1 MLTDGQGVCLP
12 LDGTVRKTLLLES
25 PLSGESESSSIS
37 SVSSDPDSSDLD
49 FIYSAE
55 SEESAELSELS
66 ECGSESEVDLPGGIL
81 VDFARWLH
89 SQCFHSGTAQE
100 LFAQLTEFESM
111 WKIKV
116 PTASNPID
124 LGRKLATCPLFVRSR
139 YKSRRFWTIHI
150 SHKL

>member
-1 MLTDGQGVCLP
+1 MCLP
-12 LDGTVRKTLLLES
+12 LDSTVRKTLLLEPS
-25 PLSGESESSSIS
+25 CSGESEDSSIS
-37 SVSSDPDSSDLD
+37 SVSSDPNTSDLD
-49 FIYSAE
+49 FIDSAE

-66 ECGSESEVDLPGGIL
+66 ESGSDAEVETELTGGIL
-81 VDFARWLH
+81 TDFAHWLH
-89 SQCFHSGTAQE
+89 TQRFHSGTAQE
-100 LFAQLTEFESM
+100 LYTQLVEFESM

-150 SHKL
+150 PHKP